1 MKIRV
6 YFCKEPDIQ
15 PVILKNN
22 KISRQA
28 LGTVY
33 DFVWESEFKK
43 FLKVV
48 KILLKFIEE
57 EKNPFGIPLRKKISQ
72 NKIAPGDIIQVSDD
86 FYVVHEV
93 GARKMQIND

>member
-33 DFVWESEFKK
+33 DFVWESEFKN
-43 FLKVV
+43 LV
-48 KILLKFIEE
+48 
-57 EKNPFGIPLRKKISQ
+57 N
-72 NKIAPGDIIQVSDD
+72 
-86 FYVVHEV
+86 V
-93 GARKMQIND
+93 GKDLA

>member
-33 DFVWESEFKK
+33 DFVWESEFKN
-43 FLKVV
+43 LVNV
-48 KILLKFIEE
+48 GKIWLKFIEE
-57 EKNPFGIPLRKKISQ
+57 EKNPFGIPLRKKGVTTKLLPEILY
-72 NKIAPGDIIQVSDD
+72 KYLMIFMLFMKLELGR
-86 FYVVHEV
+86 Y
-93 GARKMQIND
+93 R

>member
-28 LGTVY
+28 LSTVY
-33 DFVWESEFKK
+33 DFVWESEFRIWSTWVR
-43 FLKVV
+43 FGLN
-48 KILLKFIEE
+48 LLK
-57 EKNPFGIPLRKKISQ
+57 RKKIRSE
-72 NKIAPGDIIQVSDD
+72 
-86 FYVVHEV
+86 YH
-93 GARKMQIND
+93 